1 MPRQRPQQRG
11 ELDLWRGKDTSSD
24 RRGEMLVMQ
33 VAAAAAIEIRG
44 FFAKIAKRARDKR
57 GGSPSAL
64 AHR

>member
-1 MPRQRPQQRG
+1 MPRERLQQHG
-11 ELDLWRGKDTSSD
+11 DLDLWRGKDTSSD

-33 VAAAAAIEIRG
+33 DAAAAAFEIRG
-44 FFAKIAKRARDKR
+44 FFAKIAKR